1 VRRMAAPAPIETERL
16 ILRKPKKSDAKALH
30 QAYGDAE
37 VMRYIGLGETRD
49 LEQTRAWLDRA
60 LQRWKADG
68 FGHYVIELKDDGKVL
83 GRAGFQVWNP
93 DTWQVGTLAELG
105 EQSVVE
111 LGWLLAREHWG
122 NGYAVEAAT
131 ALRDHG
137 FTQLGFERLISL
149 IIRGNERSE
158 RVAEK
163 IGARYVR
170 DVSRGD
176 WTARLF
182 AVSR

>member
-1 VRRMAAPAPIETERL
+1 MAAPTGIETERL
-16 ILRKPKKSDAKALH
+16 ILRKPKKSDARALLE
-30 QAYGDAE
+30 AYADPE
-37 VMRYIGLGETRD
+37 VMRFVGVGETRD

-68 FGHYVIELKDDGKVL
+68 FGHHVIERKDDGKVL
-83 GRAGFQVWNP
+83 GRAGFLVWNP
-93 DTWQVGTLAELG
+93 DTWETGTLAELG
-105 EQSVVE
+105 DQSVVE
-111 LGWLLAREHWG
+111 LGWLLAQAHWG

-137 FTQLGFERLISL
+137 FRTLGFERLISL

>member
-1 VRRMAAPAPIETERL
+1 MAASSGVETERL
-16 ILRKPKKSDAKALH
+16 ILRKPKKSDAKALLEAH
-30 QAYGDAE
+30 SDPE

-49 LEQTRAWLDRA
+49 LEQTRAWLDKA
-60 LQRWKADG
+60 LRRWKADG
-68 FGHYVIELKDDGKVL
+68 FGHYVIERKDDGRVL
-83 GRAGFQVWNP
+83 GRAGFLVWNP
-93 DTWQVGTLAELG
+93 DTWETGTLAELG

-111 LGWLLAREHWG
+111 LGWMLAQEHWG

-137 FTQLGFERLISL
+137 FRDLRFERLISL
-149 IIRGNERSE
+149 ILRGNDRSE

-163 IGARYVR
+163 IGSRYVR

-182 AVSR
+182 AVNR

>member
-1 VRRMAAPAPIETERL
+1 MAPSGVVETDRL
-16 ILRKPKKSDAKALH
+16 ILRKPRKSDAKALLE
-30 QAYGDAE
+30 AYSDPE
-37 VMRYIGLGETRD
+37 VMRYIGMGETRD
-49 LEQTRAWLDRA
+49 LEQTRAWVDRA

-68 FGHYVIELKDDGKVL
+68 FGHYVIERKEDGRVL
-83 GRAGFQVWNP
+83 GRAGFLVWNP
-93 DTWQVGTLAELG
+93 DTWETGTLAELG

-111 LGWLLAREHWG
+111 LGWLLAQEHWG

-137 FTQLGFERLISL
+137 FRELRFQRLISL
-149 IIRGNERSE
+149 ILRGNERSE

-163 IGARYVR
+163 LGARYVR
-170 DVSRGD
+170 DVSRDD

-182 AVSR
+182 AVNR

>member
-1 VRRMAAPAPIETERL
+1 MAASSGVETERL
-16 ILRKPKKSDAKALH
+16 ILRKPKKNDAKALLE
-30 QAYGDAE
+30 AYSDPE
-37 VMRYIGLGETRD
+37 VMRYIGFGETRD
-49 LEQTRAWLDRA
+49 LEQTRAWVQKA
-60 LQRWKADG
+60 LERWKADG
-68 FGHYVIELKDDGKVL
+68 FGHHVIERKEDGRVL
-83 GRAGFQVWNP
+83 GRAGFLVWNP
-93 DTWQVGTLAELG
+93 DTWETGTLAELG

-111 LGWLLAREHWG
+111 LGWMLAQEHWG

-137 FTQLGFERLISL
+137 FVELRFERLISL
-149 IIRGNERSE
+149 ILRGNERSE

-163 IGARYVR
+163 IGSRYVR

-182 AVSR
+182 AVNR

>member
-1 VRRMAAPAPIETERL
+1 MAASSGVETERL
-16 ILRKPKKSDAKALH
+16 ILRKPKKSDAKALLE
-30 QAYGDAE
+30 AYSDPE

-49 LEQTRAWLDRA
+49 LEQTRAWLDKA
-60 LQRWKADG
+60 LRRWKLDG
-68 FGHYVIELKDDGKVL
+68 FGHHVIERKEDGRVL
-83 GRAGFQVWNP
+83 GRAGFLVWNP
-93 DTWQVGTLAELG
+93 DTWETGTLAELG

-111 LGWLLAREHWG
+111 LGWMLAQEHWG

-137 FTQLGFERLISL
+137 FRELRFERLISL
-149 IIRGNERSE
+149 ILRGNERSE

-163 IGARYVR
+163 IGSRYVR

-182 AVSR
+182 AADR